1 MEAVLLAALLDQ
13 AEAPAGLSEPV
24 AWVKAR
30 LAASSRVV
38 LVLGAGVLNQPQ
50 AAKEAKRLA
59 ERTGARVMCMTPAAN
74 ARGLEALG
82 LFPGKG
88 GAGWREAGPRVVYYA
103 YLPSEKQLKAASFRI
118 LHLTHRHPLAEKY
131 ADVVLPGQTAYE
143 KRGHTVNLEGR
154 VLPLEPAGINNGQA
168 DGAVAALGLI
178 AEAAGVKTPVRL
190 VRQATRLLVDKHKL
204 PPVLER
210 WTQKST
216 GWAASDADVTI
227 GSLYLRPTMWRRE
240 QLVGAVAKTVE
251 VKLEMSPE
259 TAKANGLAQGYLVE
273 LETPMGIEKL
283 EVKVVPGLPEGAMY
297 LPALGAWAGR
307 KVEARVLVG
316 GEA

>member
-1 MEAVLLAALLDQ
+1 MEAALLAALLDK

-30 LAASSRVV
+30 LVASSRVV

-50 AAKEAKRLA
+50 AAQKAKELA
-59 ERTGARVMCMTPAAN
+59 ERIGGRVMCMTPAAN

-88 GAGWREAGPRVVYYA
+88 GAGWSEVGPRVVYYA
-103 YLPSEKQLKAASFRI
+103 YLPSEKQLRAASFRI
-118 LHLTHRHPLAEKY
+118 LHLTHRHPLADKY

-168 DGAVAALGLI
+168 DGAVAALGLV
-178 AEAAGVKTPVRL
+178 AEAAGVRTPVRL
-190 VRQATRLLVDKHKL
+190 VRQATRLLVEKHKL
-204 PPVLER
+204 PPVMER
-210 WTQKST
+210 WLPKST
-216 GWAASDADVTI
+216 SWAVSDADVTI

-240 QLVGAVAKTVE
+240 QLVGAVAKVVE
-251 VKLEMSPE
+251 VRLEMSPA
-259 TAKANGLAQGYLVE
+259 TARAQGLADGYQVE
-273 LETPMGIEKL
+273 LALPDGPERL
-283 EVKVVPGLPEGAMY
+283 EVRTVEGLPDGVMY
-297 LPALGAWAGR
+297 VPALGAWAGR
-307 KVEARVLVG
+307 SVEAKILVG
-316 GEA
+316 GRA